1 LRRKG
6 KSEEGPDAQGCAR
19 RWPVDDTTGGG
30 VQRGAWARDTRGVR
44 GLQGEL
50 GVRAA
55 SAMRSLN
62 CRPTW
67 RGSRRP
73 GPRGRPRRAWGLV
86 LWSAVPAQRR
96 TFLFHLTMFDHE
108 DVQKFK

>member
-1 LRRKG
+1 MRQEVAGRRHDG
-6 KSEEGPDAQGCAR
+6 G
-19 RWPVDDTTGGG
+19 GGG

-86 LWSAVPAQRR
+86 LWSAVPVQRR